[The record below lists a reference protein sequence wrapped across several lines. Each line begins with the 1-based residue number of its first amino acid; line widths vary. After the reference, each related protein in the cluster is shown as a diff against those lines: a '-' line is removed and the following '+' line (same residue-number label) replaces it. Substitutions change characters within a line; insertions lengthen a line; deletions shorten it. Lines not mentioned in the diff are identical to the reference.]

1 MRVNSLV
8 GDLTNEII
16 DFIYS
21 QTRKKNNKR
30 KIKYIID
37 ILTTL
42 LFHDIQPYLYTILA
56 MLFIM
61 FIINCFQFYYY
72 IKLFVDNN
80 SKNLKIITPKV
91 FGIDGTSIFNME

>member
-1 MRVNSLV
+1 MKVDSLI

-21 QTRKKNNKR
+21 QTRKKSNKK

-37 ILTTL
+37 MLTRL
-42 LFHDIQPYLYTILA
+42 LFGDIKPYLYTILA

-61 FIINCFQFYYY
+61 FLINCFQFYYY
-72 IKLFVDNN
+72 IKLFIDN
-80 SKNLKIITPKV
+80 KV
-91 FGIDGTSIFNME
+91 RLEASAPISFGIDNTSFI

>member
-1 MRVNSLV
+1 MV
-8 GDLTNEII
+8 GDFTREII

-21 QTRKKNNKR
+21 QTKKKNNKK

-37 ILTTL
+37 LLTKL
-42 LFHDIQPYLYTILA
+42 LFEDIRPYLYTILA

-72 IKLFVDNN
+72 IKLFLDTK
-80 SKNLKIITPKV
+80 SLGAKA
-91 FGIDGTSIFNME
+91 SIFI

>member
-1 MRVNSLV
+1 MKVNSLV

-21 QTRKKNNKR
+21 QTRKKNNKK

-37 ILTTL
+37 TLTTL

-72 IKLFVDNN
+72 IRLFVDN
-80 SKNLKIITPKV
+80 KTKILEAAAPIIFPDSTS
-91 FGIDGTSIFNME
+91 FG

>member
-1 MRVNSLV
+1 MKVNSLV

-16 DFIYS
+16 DFVYL
-21 QTRKKNNKR
+21 QTRKKNNKK

-37 ILTTL
+37 TLTKL
-42 LFHDIQPYLYTILA
+42 LFSDIQPYLYTILA

-72 IKLFVDNN
+72 IRLFVDNK
-80 SKNLKIITPKV
+80 STILGATAPIIFPDSTS
-91 FGIDGTSIFNME
+91 FG

>member
-1 MRVNSLV
+1 MKVNSLV

-16 DFIYS
+16 DFVYS
-21 QTRKKNNKR
+21 QTRKKNNKK

-37 ILTTL
+37 TLTKL
-42 LFHDIQPYLYTILA
+42 LFGDIQPYLYTILA

-72 IKLFVDNN
+72 IRLFVDN
-80 SKNLKIITPKV
+80 KTKILEDTAPIIFPDSTS
-91 FGIDGTSIFNME
+91 FG

>member
-1 MRVNSLV
+1 MKVNSMI
-8 GDLTNEII
+8 GDFTREII

-21 QTRKKNNKR
+21 QTKRKNNKK

-37 ILTTL
+37 LLTKL
-42 LFHDIQPYLYTILA
+42 LFEDIKPYLYTILS

-72 IKLFVDNN
+72 IKLF
-80 SKNLKIITPKV
+80 
-91 FGIDGTSIFNME
+91 IDTKSLGASAPILLDVI

>member
-1 MRVNSLV
+1 MKVNSLV

-21 QTRKKNNKR
+21 QTRKKNNKK

-37 ILTTL
+37 TLTKL
-42 LFHDIQPYLYTILA
+42 LFGDIKPYLYTILA

-72 IKLFVDNN
+72 IRLFVDNK
-80 SKNLKIITPKV
+80 SKILGAVAPIIFP
-91 FGIDGTSIFNME
+91 DSTSFV

>member
-1 MRVNSLV
+1 MKVNSLV

-16 DFIYS
+16 EFVYS
-21 QTRKKNNKR
+21 QTRKKNNKK

-37 ILTTL
+37 TLTKL
-42 LFHDIQPYLYTILA
+42 LFGDIQPYLYTILA

-72 IKLFVDNN
+72 IRLFVDNK
-80 SKNLKIITPKV
+80 SKILEATAPIIFPDST
-91 FGIDGTSIFNME
+91 FA

>member
-1 MRVNSLV
+1 MKVNGLV
-8 GDLTNEII
+8 GNLTSEII

-21 QTRKKNNKR
+21 QTKKKNNKK

-37 ILTTL
+37 ILTKL

-72 IKLFVDNN
+72 IKLFLDN
-80 SKNLKIITPKV
+80 KTKIL
-91 FGIDGTSIFNME
+91 GTTVPIFPDSTSFV

>member
-1 MRVNSLV
+1 MKVNSLI

-16 DFIYS
+16 DFVYS
-21 QTRKKNNKR
+21 QTRRKNNKK

-37 ILTTL
+37 TLTKL
-42 LFHDIQPYLYTILA
+42 LFGDIQPYLYTILA

-72 IKLFVDNN
+72 IRLFVDNK
-80 SKNLKIITPKV
+80 SKNLGAIAPIIFP
-91 FGIDGTSIFNME
+91 DSTSFA